1 MRLTEDIKPI
11 TDLKTRSAE
20 LVRSVRESR
29 RPLVITQHGEASAVL
44 MDIASYE
51 ELRSALMMLRLVA
64 ESETAARRGRTVS
77 HSAAM
82 DRLRAAVAGSKKR
95 RAKKR

>member
-20 LVRSVRESR
+20 LVRAVKESR

-51 ELRSALMMLRLVA
+51 ELRSALLMLRLVA
-64 ESETAARRGRTVS
+64 ESEIAARKGRTVP
-77 HSAAM
+77 HSEAM
-82 DRLRAAVAGSKKR
+82 KRLARATKPRARRRKK
-95 RAKKR
+95 K